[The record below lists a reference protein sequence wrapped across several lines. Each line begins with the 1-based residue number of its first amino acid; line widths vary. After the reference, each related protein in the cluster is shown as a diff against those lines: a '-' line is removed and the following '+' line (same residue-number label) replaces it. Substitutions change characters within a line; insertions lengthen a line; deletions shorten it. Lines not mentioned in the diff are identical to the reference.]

1 MNKLPDTIL
10 ITGAGGVLGRE
21 LVEQL
26 IKKEKCH
33 IITLEIT
40 KENFPLDFFHNDRIE
55 CYDNRDWKDGR
66 LPWDKIDVVVHS
78 AFARSSN
85 GRLLAASLEF
95 TKELFTQA
103 VENNVSSIINIS
115 SQSVYGRSQ
124 PPLWTEKTPVS
135 PEPPDTLYALAK
147 YASEL
152 LALSICNT
160 RNSKTA
166 VTNLRLASLSGRGMD
181 ERLTS
186 RFVKSALEGKPI
198 KLIGGKQT
206 MAYMDVRDA
215 ADGIIAL
222 MSTDTSKW
230 KNVYNFGNQFRH
242 SIKEIA
248 ETVARISKKYTTNPV
263 KIEIEYKDVHLD
275 TGMDSTLFYTD
286 ANWTPKHD
294 LESMID
300 WIFSHYTKKDED

>member
-1 MNKLPDTIL
+1 MKKFPDTIL

-21 LVEQL
+21 LVDQL
-26 IKKEKCH
+26 IKKEKCK
-33 IITLEIT
+33 IIALELS
-40 KENFPLDFFHNDRIE
+40 KEYLPADFFHNERIE
-55 CYDNRDWKDGR
+55 CYDNQEWREGK
-66 LPWDKIDVVVHS
+66 LPWNKIDMIVHC

-85 GRLLAASLEF
+85 GRLLAESLEF
-95 TKELFTQA
+95 TKALFSEA
-103 VENNVSSIINIS
+103 VENRVSAIINIS

-124 PPLWTEKTPVS
+124 PPLWTENTPVS
-135 PEPPDTLYALAK
+135 PEPPDTFYALAK

-160 RNSKTA
+160 SNSKTA

-186 RFVKSALEGKPI
+186 RFVRSALEGEPI
-198 KLIGGKQT
+198 KLIGGQQT

-222 MSTDTSKW
+222 MSTDTAKW
-230 KNVYNFGNQFRH
+230 KDVYNFGNQFRYT
-242 SIKEIA
+242 IKEIA
-248 ETVARISKKYTTNPV
+248 EIVAEVSKKYTDNPV
-263 KIEIEYKDVHLD
+263 KIEIEKKDVHLD

-286 ANWTPKHD
+286 TNWTPKHD
-294 LESMID
+294 MESMID
-300 WIFSHYTKKDED
+300 WIFSHYMEKG

>member
-1 MNKLPDTIL
+1 M
-10 ITGAGGVLGRE
+10 
-21 LVEQL
+21 
-26 IKKEKCH
+26 
-33 IITLEIT
+33 
-40 KENFPLDFFHNDRIE
+40 
-55 CYDNRDWKDGR
+55 
-66 LPWDKIDVVVHS
+66 
-78 AFARSSN
+78 
-85 GRLLAASLEF
+85 LAESLEF
-95 TKELFTQA
+95 TKALFQA
-103 VENNVSSIINIS
+103 VKIAFSYINIS

-206 MAYMDVRDA
+206 MAYGCSGA

-222 MSTDTSKW
+222 MSADTSKW
-230 KNVYNFGNQFRH
+230 KNVYNLAINLAFHKRN
-242 SIKEIA
+242 S
-248 ETVARISKKYTTNPV
+248 
-263 KIEIEYKDVHLD
+263 
-275 TGMDSTLFYTD
+275 
-286 ANWTPKHD
+286 
-294 LESMID
+294 
-300 WIFSHYTKKDED
+300 